1 MEGDSAILSHVPILL
16 NAPLTSEAVTKLS
29 SVINSR
35 DTYEFIIQSA
45 IKLILSKPDDLYKK
59 PSNCRAHGNRLISY
73 TSGGTTNFAAKQE
86 DHTNAM
92 KRLFKFGIEF
102 STTTVEREMRKI
114 HYELDGNGNIYGD
127 PPKELSP
134 AACPETSTLLLPII
148 QAALQKYKI
157 SEEKAIGFTSHGATF
172 CADVTA
178 FLSVFF
184 GKKVLQCH
192 ATFEEYNTTQ
202 YKKQPLSLN
211 SWFLNKQ
218 QESERTFS
226 VHEYVATDDWKII
239 IQKYYDVIKT
249 GKKIG
254 KKIIIVEDP
263 CGNDFDD
270 IIVSHMAEELFE
282 EVIHINTIYGPD
294 GKFFMDYI
302 LGL

>member
-1 MEGDSAILSHVPILL
+1 MEGDSAISSHVPILL
-16 NAPLTSEAVTKLS
+16 NAPLTSEAVTELS
-29 SVINSR
+29 RVFNSR
-35 DTYEFIIQSA
+35 DKYEFIIQSA

-59 PSNCRAHGNRLISY
+59 ASNCRANDNPLISY
-73 TSGGTTNFAAKQE
+73 TSGGTTDFAAKQK

-92 KRLFKFGIEF
+92 NRLFKFGIPF

-114 HYELDGNGNIYGD
+114 HYESDGNGNLYGD
-127 PPKELSP
+127 PHKEFSP

-148 QAALQKYKI
+148 RAALQKYKI
-157 SEEKAIGFTSHGATF
+157 SEEQAIGFTSHGATF

-178 FLSVFF
+178 FLAVFF

-192 ATFEEYNTTQ
+192 ATYEEYDTTQ
-202 YKKQPLSLN
+202 YKKQPLSLK

-218 QESERTFS
+218 QESESTIP

-239 IQKYYDVIKT
+239 IQKYYELIKT

-270 IIVSHMAEELFE
+270 IIVRHMAEELFE
-282 EVIHINTIYGPD
+282 EVILINTIYGPD

-302 LGL
+302 LGI